1 MPFEEKSSM
10 LVAENVAKNMER
22 SGDVTRD
29 KDATTQS
36 VETKLQVPD
45 TPLEMKL
52 GSAAAENRGEVWVEA
67 GAEQKESV
75 LERLF
80 ETIRSWMPGHRPKQP
95 VPSSVSGGVSTA
107 DADEIAQTADAEERV
122 KKLVNLAL
130 VKGVPYAVQVARHI
144 DAYTLDRTHD
154 ELADTLFDEL
164 KRRGMVSDTDK

>member
-1 MPFEEKSSM
+1 MSI
-10 LVAENVAKNMER
+10 AENVAKDMER
-22 SGDVTRD
+22 SGDVARD
-29 KDATTQS
+29 KDATTRS
-36 VETKLQVPD
+36 PETKAPD
-45 TPLEMKL
+45 TPLEMKP
-52 GSAAAENRGEVWVEA
+52 GSAAAEKRGEVWVEA
-67 GAEQKESV
+67 GSEQKESA

-95 VPSSVSGGVSTA
+95 APSSISGTVSTA

-154 ELADTLFDEL
+154 ELADTFFDEL
-164 KRRGMVSDTDK
+164 RRRGMVSDTDK